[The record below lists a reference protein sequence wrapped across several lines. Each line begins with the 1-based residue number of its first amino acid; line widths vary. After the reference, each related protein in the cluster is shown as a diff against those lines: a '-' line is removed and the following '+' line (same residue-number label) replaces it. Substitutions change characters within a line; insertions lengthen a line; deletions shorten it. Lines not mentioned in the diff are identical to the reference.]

1 MNRLIHGLC
10 AVLLL
15 VAYGCDRDVTASH
28 KSLVWDSNKESDMKE
43 YRVYKCAAS
52 PCLASGVPLATIAH
66 SNTSPTHRL
75 PIADSDEFY
84 VVYAVDT
91 ALNVSAPSAT
101 VGANL
106 QAPVAPV
113 GLRIE

>member
-1 MNRLIHGLC
+1 MRHLLWSMC
-10 AVLLL
+10 ALSLLG
-15 VAYGCDRDVTASH
+15 VYGCDKDVTATH
-28 KSLVWDSNKESDMKE
+28 KSLVWDSNTESDMKE
-43 YRVYKCAAS
+43 YRVYQCATT
-52 PCLASGVPLATIAH
+52 PCLASGTPFATVAH
-66 SNTSPTHRL
+66 GTGPTHRVAI
-75 PIADSDEFY
+75 PDTDRFY

-91 ALNVSAPSAT
+91 ALNVSAPSVT